1 MTKPNVRAELAALRV
16 VKREDILNTPDAELR
31 KEAVEDGEDTSAIFL
46 DVKSGMRDAAAAA
59 LRRRMTDA
67 RARMATAHAS
77 RAGAGVRPTIERL
90 KKVIQEAFASDP
102 GLGLAFRDGKRQS
115 DADWESLYDDLV
127 ALGKI
132 DPNSNAD

>member
-1 MTKPNVRAELAALRV
+1 MTRPNVRAEIAALRV
-16 VKREDILNTPDAELR
+16 VELEDILNTPDAELR
-31 KEAVEDGEDTSAIFL
+31 KEAVEDGDDTAAIFL
-46 DVKSGMRDAAAAA
+46 DVKWGMRDAAAAA

-67 RARMATAHAS
+67 RARMATAQAP
-77 RAGAGVRPTIERL
+77 RAGAGIRPTIERL

-132 DPNSNAD
+132 DPDSNAD

>member
-1 MTKPNVRAELAALRV
+1 MIKPNVRAELAALRV
-16 VKREDILNTPDAELR
+16 VELEDILNTPDAELR

-67 RARMATAHAS
+67 RARMATAHAP

-132 DPNSNAD
+132 DPDSNAD